1 MSAVIQTQNKK
12 VISQSHSDLFGKL
25 DIIDNSLFKDIV
37 MVREEILQRLDVRS
51 LLEYFNM
58 QNFSTI
64 KGEIRCPC
72 PIHRGT
78 HNNFRI
84 KYTDSFGTPMFRWNC
99 FSHLCEKDT
108 SSDIFGFVQSMN
120 NCSFYE
126 SIKFLL
132 DFVGLTVNDVH
143 STMSK
148 EQIMSRN
155 ELTRICAELE
165 RLNGSQIDMT
175 RTRNPFLNEDFV
187 KRSLERRNMYFKNRG
202 FTDNVL
208 DVFEVGH
215 CSPPDSAWSYAQCK
229 SRAVIP
235 IRDEN
240 LRLVG
245 ISGRA
250 EMEVKQGDSK
260 YRILSGSDKEGTLY
274 GLCYS
279 KPYIL
284 RNGSVVIVEG
294 FADLWKCWMAG
305 IKNVV
310 AIMGKDITDRQ
321 LIKII
326 KYATNAFICFDY
338 DNGKN
343 EENVINAK
351 KRLSDFM
358 SVKYAFISENNDIGG
373 SSVDEVKDFF
383 NRYKRFI

>member
-1 MSAVIQTQNKK
+1 
-12 VISQSHSDLFGKL
+12 
-25 DIIDNSLFKDIV
+25 
-37 MVREEILQRLDVRS
+37 
-51 LLEYFNM
+51 
-58 QNFSTI
+58 
-64 KGEIRCPC
+64 
-72 PIHRGT
+72 
-78 HNNFRI
+78 
-84 KYTDSFGTPMFRWNC
+84 
-99 FSHLCEKDT
+99 
-108 SSDIFGFVQSMN
+108 
-120 NCSFYE
+120 
-126 SIKFLL
+126 
-132 DFVGLTVNDVH
+132 
-143 STMSK
+143 
-148 EQIMSRN
+148 
-155 ELTRICAELE
+155 
-165 RLNGSQIDMT
+165 MT
-175 RTRNPFLNEDFV
+175 RTKNPFLNEDFV

-208 DVFEVGH
+208 DIFEVGH
-215 CSPPDSAWSYAQCK
+215 CAPPDSAWSYAQCK

-250 EMEVKQGDSK
+250 ETEVKQGDSK

-279 KPYIL
+279 RPYIL

-321 LIKII
+321 LVKII

-338 DNGKN
+338 DNGRN
-343 EENVINAK
+343 EENVIQTK

-358 SVKYAFISENNDIGG
+358 SVKYAFISDNNDIGG

-383 NRYKRFI
+383 NRYKRFV